1 MIKKNSATAF
11 IICFFISL
19 TGCSSTAPGTNGE
32 TGSSST
38 SSGSFPWSKSGLRI
52 GYVRS
57 DVISQQ
63 YRDYQ
68 DADNALQSE
77 NRKWLREVE
86 DMEKD
91 IAEKSNDLEELSLI
105 LSSDQKKQLENDL
118 IEARKS
124 LQRFRHETWYDE
136 NSQYVKYRKE
146 IMEPID
152 SRVNDAIWKVA
163 EREELDMVFD
173 TISGNIVY
181 VKPEFDITDKVL
193 EELQE

>member
-1 MIKKNSATAF
+1 MIKNATISAF
-11 IICFFISL
+11 IISFFVLIS
-19 TGCSSTAPGTNGE
+19 GCSPTTPGV
-32 TGSSST
+32 TGDTPSS
-38 SSGSFPWSKSGLRI
+38 SSGSFPWSKSGLRM

-68 DADNALQSE
+68 DADNALQTE
-77 NRKWLREVE
+77 NRKWLKEAE
-86 DMEKD
+86 DMEIG
-91 IAEKSNDLEELSLI
+91 IADKEKDLEELSLI
-105 LSSDQKKQLENDL
+105 LSKDQKSKLENDL
-118 IEARKS
+118 VETRKA

-146 IMEPID
+146 VMEPID

-163 EREELDMVFD
+163 EREELDVVFD

-181 VKPEFDITDKVL
+181 VKPEFDITNKVL